1 MHVPNIYFVES
12 LLMIHIQLCRFCIRN
27 STLNAKYHKELYYDY
42 AYLGDFVGQLS
53 YLLCSTEMHTVYSY
67 CVDTVIDVTTS
78 LIRICMYVCMY
89 VCIYVGAV
97 VVRTPTPIDD
107 DLLVSL

>member
-1 MHVPNIYFVES
+1 MIMPIWVIS
-12 LLMIHIQLCRFCIRN
+12 LASLA
-27 STLNAKYHKELYYDY
+27 TYY
-42 AYLGDFVGQLS
+42 V
-53 YLLCSTEMHTVYSY
+53 CSTEMHTVYSY

-89 VCIYVGAV
+89 VGAV